1 MTYDTQG
8 IEQAAAQTARE
19 NQLRYVFNVT
29 ARRWRLIMVF
39 SLAGTLGLPVADYA
53 MNRREPQQIWQAE
66 TQLIVRESP
75 YDMEIFRGLGGAPLF
90 RNAPDALVARIHRR
104 DVAED
109 VARGMVQEGLFENDI
124 SAQIATEDE
133 YALQTE
139 TIERNLEFE
148 TIKDT
153 NLITI
158 RGKASTPDQ
167 ARQVTDLAARA
178 FIRRNQQFIVR
189 ESQQAYRFLTDQ
201 IEETSR
207 LLDEAETAEWQ
218 FRKDMGF
225 RTFERYE
232 EDMKNMHEE
241 ITRSE
246 TTRDEIAAKLGEIE
260 QEIRRNSE
268 RLPAALNQINDEV
281 VNRLLDELNALLE
294 EQISLSVI
302 WQPGEGPLQD
312 LQEEIEEKRQAI
324 VEAVNQLDQGIEDG
338 TNLWDKRKALR
349 NQYTQLQLDLT
360 SLDIRTATLEKI
372 LNNMIEQWPQLSE
385 KRKEYQG
392 IVRKAENLRNQFS
405 RLMEKKAEL
414 EEAMRREAA
423 PIERHTPVS
432 AAVFIGETE
441 RLRLW
446 FDFIIG
452 GIVGFALGFALALSF
467 ELMDTSIRTV
477 EDVTQF
483 IGLEVIGTI
492 PKMHFGKNK
501 PRWRTARRNFVPI
514 REDNELDACIVTLHD
529 PKSPISEAYRTLRTN
544 FQFATLQTK
553 PHTIMVTS
561 AVPGEGK
568 TTTCVNMAVTFADSG
583 FKVLVVDT
591 DLRRPH
597 VHHVLRINRG
607 PGLAEA
613 LSKNTDMQTLI
624 QPTPVK
630 NLWAICS
637 GQVPPNPSELIGSE
651 RMHKIMKQLGKQ
663 FDLVIC
669 DAPSI
674 LVVTDP
680 MLLATT
686 VDTVVLVVS
695 ANNAR
700 RETVLRARK
709 LMETAHAS
717 IAGVVLNGLEATRRH
732 YYYYYYYYEDSSSY
746 RRRRWIHI

>member
-1 MTYDTQG
+1 MTLDTQG
-8 IEQAAAQTARE
+8 IEQAAAQTTRE

-29 ARRWRLIMVF
+29 ARRWRLILLFTM
-39 SLAGTLGLPVADYA
+39 AGVLGLPTADYLT
-53 MNRREPQQIWQAE
+53 NKRDISPVWQAE

-75 YDMEIFRGLGGAPLF
+75 YDMEIFKGLGGAPLF
-90 RNAPDALVARIHRR
+90 RNAPDALIARIHKR

-109 VARGMVQEGLFENDI
+109 IARGLVQEGLFENDVT
-124 SAQIATEDE
+124 AQVATEDE
-133 YALQTE
+133 YAAQADT
-139 TIERNLEFE
+139 LEQELTFE
-148 TIKDT
+148 TVKNT

-158 RGKASTPDQ
+158 RGKGPTPEQ
-167 ARQVTDLAARA
+167 ARRIVDLAARA
-178 FIRRNQQFIVR
+178 FIRRNQQYLVR
-189 ESQQAYRFLTDQ
+189 ESQQAYRFLTEQ
-201 IEETSR
+201 IEETSK
-207 LLDEAETAEWQ
+207 LLDDAESAEWQ
-218 FRKDMGF
+218 FRKEMGF

-232 EDMKNMHEE
+232 EDMKTLQEE

-246 TTRDEIAAKLGEIE
+246 ATRE
-260 QEIRRNSE
+260 EIRAKIAEVEEEVRKNSE
-268 RLPAALNQINDEV
+268 KLPEALSQINDTV
-281 VNRLLDELNALLE
+281 VNRLMDELNALLQ
-294 EQISLSVI
+294 EQISLSVV
-302 WQPGEGPLQD
+302 WQPGEGPLRELQD
-312 LQEEIEEKRQAI
+312 EIEEKRQAI
-324 VEAVNQLDQGIEDG
+324 IDAVTQLDQGIEAG
-338 TNLWDKRKALR
+338 ASLWDKRKELR
-349 NQYTQLQLDLT
+349 TQYTQLQLDLT
-360 SLDIRTATLEKI
+360 SLDIRTATMEKL
-372 LNNMIEQWPQLSE
+372 LNNMIEQWPELSAR
-385 KRKEYQG
+385 RKEYQG
-392 IVRKAENLRNQFS
+392 ILRKAENLRNQFN

-414 EEAMRREAA
+414 EEAMRREAG
-423 PIERHTPVS
+423 PLERHTPVS
-432 AAVFIGETE
+432 AAVYVGETQ
-441 RLRLW
+441 RLRIW
-446 FDFIIG
+446 FDFLIG
-452 GIVGFALGFALALSF
+452 GVIGFALGFALALSL

-492 PKMHFGKNK
+492 PKMHFGKTK
-501 PRWRTARRNFVPI
+501 PKWRSSRRNFVPL
-514 REDNELDACIVTLHD
+514 REGSEIDACIVTLHD
-529 PKSPISEAYRTLRTN
+529 PKSPISESYRTLRTN

-553 PHTIMVTS
+553 PHSLMVTS

-568 TTTCVNMAVTFADSG
+568 TTTAVNMAVTFADSG
-583 FKVLVVDT
+583 FKVLILDT

-597 VHHVLRINRG
+597 VHHVLHIERG

-613 LSKNTDMQTLI
+613 LSRNADIQSLI
-624 QPTPVK
+624 QPTQVK
-630 NLWAICS
+630 NLWAVCS

-732 YYYYYYYYEDSSSY
+732 YYYYYYYYEDSSY

>member
-1 MTYDTQG
+1 MTLDTQG
-8 IEQAAAQTARE
+8 IEQAAAQTTRE

-29 ARRWRLIMVF
+29 ARRWRLILLFTM
-39 SLAGTLGLPVADYA
+39 AGVLGLPTADYLTN
-53 MNRREPQQIWQAE
+53 NREISPVWQAE

-75 YDMEIFRGLGGAPLF
+75 YDMEIFKGLGGAPLF
-90 RNAPDALVARIHRR
+90 RNAPDALIARIHKR

-109 VARGMVQEGLFENDI
+109 IVRGLVQEGLFENDVT
-124 SAQIATEDE
+124 AQVATEDE
-133 YALQTE
+133 YAAQADT
-139 TIERNLEFE
+139 LEQELTFE
-148 TIKDT
+148 TVKNT

-158 RGKASTPDQ
+158 RGKGPTPEQ
-167 ARQVTDLAARA
+167 ARRIVDLAARA
-178 FIRRNQQFIVR
+178 FIRRNQQYLVR
-189 ESQQAYRFLTDQ
+189 ESQQAYRFLTEQ
-201 IEETSR
+201 IEETSK
-207 LLDEAETAEWQ
+207 LLDDAESAEWQ
-218 FRKDMGF
+218 FRKEMGF

-232 EDMKNMHEE
+232 EDMKTLQEE

-246 TTRDEIAAKLGEIE
+246 ATRE
-260 QEIRRNSE
+260 EIRAKIAEVEEEVRKNSE
-268 RLPAALNQINDEV
+268 KLPEALSQINDAV
-281 VNRLLDELNALLE
+281 VNRLMDELNALLE
-294 EQISLSVI
+294 EQISLSVV
-302 WQPGEGPLQD
+302 WQPGEGPLRELQD
-312 LQEEIEEKRQAI
+312 EIEEKRQAI
-324 VEAVNQLDQGIEDG
+324 IDAVTQLDQGIEAG
-338 TNLWDKRKALR
+338 ASLWDKRKELR
-349 NQYTQLQLDLT
+349 TQYTQLQLDLT
-360 SLDIRTATLEKI
+360 SLDIRTATMEKM
-372 LNNMIEQWPQLSE
+372 LNNMIEQWPELSAR
-385 KRKEYQG
+385 RKEYQG
-392 IVRKAENLRNQFS
+392 ILRKAENLRNQFN

-414 EEAMRREAA
+414 EEAMRREAG
-423 PIERHTPVS
+423 PLERHTPVS
-432 AAVFIGETE
+432 AAVYVGETQ
-441 RLRLW
+441 RLRIW
-446 FDFIIG
+446 FDFLIG
-452 GIVGFALGFALALSF
+452 GVIGFALGFALALSL

-492 PKMHFGKNK
+492 PKMRFGKTK
-501 PRWRTARRNFVPI
+501 PKWRSSRRNFVPL
-514 REDNELDACIVTLHD
+514 REGSEIDACIVTLHD
-529 PKSPISEAYRTLRTN
+529 PKSPISESYRTLRTN

-553 PHTIMVTS
+553 PHSLMVTS

-568 TTTCVNMAVTFADSG
+568 TTTAVNMAVTFADSG
-583 FKVLVVDT
+583 FKVLILDT

-597 VHHVLRINRG
+597 VHHVLHIERG

-613 LSKNTDMQTLI
+613 LSRNADIQSLI
-624 QPTPVK
+624 QPTQVK
-630 NLWAICS
+630 NLWAVCS

-732 YYYYYYYYEDSSSY
+732 YYYYYYYYEDSSY